1 MASGKR
7 PPSDGS
13 RRRRP
18 SAVIDLKATEV
29 VEPAAAESRADAP
42 APPPQPAAVS
52 PSPQVSTPLPEAPF
66 IPPSPEPPYQAASAR
81 GPSGPPPPEPP
92 PRDPP
97 PGPPPSGRSFAWLPE
112 ELSWSQASAGIAGA
126 SGAVLAVLLLWL
138 FGAFSSGRDHSADL
152 SPRLASIERQLRD
165 LAARPVPASVDPKA
179 IDEIAARLTRLES
192 AQSTPRAPVTDPVVL
207 GRLSAAE
214 QSAKSLADNVAAL
227 SRRGENVEGALRETQ
242 ARVERMASALEALRD
257 TQSRLDKMSAALE
270 ELRTHVREASA
281 GNDPAARLA
290 AAAAALRSAVE
301 RGDPFVAEFAVVK
314 PLASDAA
321 ALKSLEPFA
330 AIGVPRNAA
339 LANELATLVK
349 PMLQAASPSRDG
361 NFIERLQ
368 ANAEKLVRVRP
379 IGEATGDDRS
389 AILTRIETRASQAD
403 VPGALAELAKL
414 PTAERAPFQPWIA
427 KAEAR
432 QHAIEASRR
441 LAADSVA
448 ALRATP

>member
-1 MASGKR
+1 M
-7 PPSDGS
+7 
-13 RRRRP
+13 
-18 SAVIDLKATEV
+18 IDLKATEV
-29 VEPAAAESRADAP
+29 VEPAAAEPRADAP
-42 APPPQPAAVS
+42 APPPQPAAAS
-52 PSPQVSTPLPEAPF
+52 PSPQVLTPLPEAPF
-66 IPPSPEPPYQAASAR
+66 IPPSPEPPYQSASAR
-81 GPSGPPPPEPP
+81 GPSAPPREPP

-97 PGPPPSGRSFAWLPE
+97 PGPSPPGRSFAWLPE

-126 SGAVLAVLLLWL
+126 AGAVLTVLLLWL

-152 SPRLASIERQLRD
+152 SPRLASIERQLRE

-179 IDEIAARLTRLES
+179 VEEIAARLARLES

-207 GRLSAAE
+207 GRLSAGE

-227 SRRGENVEGALRETQ
+227 SRRSESAESALRETH
-242 ARVERMASALEALRD
+242 ARVERMAAALDALRD
-257 TQSRLDKMSAALE
+257 TQSRFDKMSAALE
-270 ELRTHVREASA
+270 ELRTRAREAAA
-281 GNDPAARLA
+281 GSDRAARLA

-301 RGDPFVAEFAVVK
+301 RGDPFTAEFAVVR
-314 PLASDAA
+314 PLASDAG

-330 AIGVPRNAA
+330 ATGVPRNAA
-339 LANELATLVK
+339 LASELAALVK

-389 AILTRIETRASQAD
+389 AILARIEARASQAD

-414 PTAERAPFQPWIA
+414 PPAERAPFQPWIA

-432 QHAIEASRR
+432 QQAVEASRR
-441 LAADSVA
+441 LAADAIA